1 MRPLLRELW
10 LDESGSLLVTDW
22 PFVATILMLAIL
34 CATVAVRSRMQ
45 PVVGDESS
53 GTFPTGTQAISTMS
67 SCSNGV
73 VD

>member
-45 PVVGDESS
+45 PFAGDESS
-53 GTFPTGTQAISTMS
+53 GTFSTGNQAISAMS
-67 SCSNGV
+67 SCSNGI